1 MLDPYQAHL
10 DDCAERCRAASSSFY
25 ASFSCLPTKKRYAV
39 MSVYALCRWL
49 DDIVDGDSEERL
61 SVDSE
66 SAANERLTELM
77 SKKSSQPVASDYLIK
92 LQSLTSIREAI
103 DDIFETGSTD
113 INHPVIKAIEWTV
126 SQFPI
131 KKVDLFTII
140 DGMEDDLFEIR
151 LKSYDDVRAYAFK
164 VASSVGLVLLE
175 IYGYSSQSARLHAID
190 LGIQLQM
197 INILRD
203 VREDYDRDRIY
214 LPIESLNKHNVSL
227 SKLNDDMLV
236 ESKNWTEFMDEYL
249 GVVDTHMESASHLN
263 KYLDADVRVH
273 VKILTSVYTEIF
285 RGMVKSKNP
294 LSPVGLSTWKK
305 FSIASMILYSKFKN
319 RVGY

>member
-1 MLDPYQAHL
+1 MLESYQVHL
-10 DDCAERCRAASSSFY
+10 DDCAERCKEASSSFY
-25 ASFSCLPTKKRYAV
+25 ASFSCLPSKKRYAV

-49 DDIVDGDSEERL
+49 DDIVDGDSDEKL
-61 SVDSE
+61 SVDSD
-66 SAANERLTELM
+66 SAAKNRLDELI
-77 SKKSSQPVASDYLIK
+77 SKKSGQPVAKDYMTK
-92 LQSLTSIREAI
+92 LQSLTSIRQAI
-103 DDIFETGSTD
+103 DEIFETGKTEV
-113 INHPVIKAIEWTV
+113 NHPVIKAIEWTV

-151 LKSYDDVRAYAFK
+151 LKTYDDVRAYAFK

-203 VREDYDRDRIY
+203 VREDFDRDRIY
-214 LPIESLNKHNVSL
+214 LPIERLNKHNVSL
-227 SKLNDDMLV
+227 LHLNDDMLI
-236 ESKNWTEFMDEYL
+236 ESKDWSEFMDEYL
-249 GVVDTHMESASHLN
+249 DVINTHMESASHLN
-263 KYLDADVRVH
+263 KYLEADVRVH
-273 VKILTSVYTEIF
+273 VRILTSVYTEIY

-305 FSIASMILYSKFKN
+305 FSIASMILYSKLKN

>member
-1 MLDPYQAHL
+1 MLNGYQSHL
-10 DDCAERCRAASSSFY
+10 DDCAERCRQASSSFY
-25 ASFSCLPTKKRYAV
+25 ASFSCLPVKKRYAV

-61 SVDSE
+61 DIEIDQKSSI
-66 SAANERLTELM
+66 RLAELI
-77 SKKSSQPVASDYLIK
+77 SNKGSQPVAFDYKIK
-92 LQSLTSIREAI
+92 LDTLTSIRFAI
-103 DDIFETGSTD
+103 DEIFENGETK
-113 INHPVIKAIEWTV
+113 IEHPVIKAIEWTIN
-126 SQFPI
+126 QFPI

-151 LKSYDDVRAYAFK
+151 LKTYDDVRAYAFK

-203 VREDYDRDRIY
+203 VREDFDRDRIY
-214 LPIESLNKHNVSL
+214 LPIDSLNSFNVSL
-227 SKLNDDMLV
+227 DSLNDDMLV
-236 ESKNWTEFMDEYL
+236 ESPNWTEFMDEYL
-249 GVVDTHMESASHLN
+249 EIVNTHMESASHLN
-263 KYLDADVRVH
+263 KYLDYDVRMH

-285 RGMVKSKNP
+285 RGMMKSKNP
-294 LSPVGLSTWKK
+294 LSPVGLSAWKK
-305 FSIASMILYSKFKN
+305 FSIASMILYSKIKN